1 MNTQTLPAVDAPQI
15 EFPTY
20 DRVGSGWMLVAGAFL
35 LLLLF

>member
-1 MNTQTLPAVDAPQI
+1 MNTQTPAAVDTPQI

-20 DRVGSGWMLVAGAFL
+20 DRIGSGWMLVAGAFL